1 MPQTISDAES
11 MRQSAGVGSVA
22 DTISCGTH
30 QGELSAFTVFP
41 LVGGKATAKSKF
53 AKVGLATA
61 SLLAI
66 STCMLALFGEQTAID
81 TSTNL
86 LQEDPVLQAGGN
98 LDFGSSSSLRR
109 RQLRGADEYSGN
121 GTARDL
127 ALNSSRK
134 LDPQDDVSLWSTD
147 FK

>member
-1 MPQTISDAES
+1 M
-11 MRQSAGVGSVA
+11 
-22 DTISCGTH
+22 
-30 QGELSAFTVFP
+30 
-41 LVGGKATAKSKF
+41 
-53 AKVGLATA
+53 
-61 SLLAI
+61 
-66 STCMLALFGEQTAID
+66 
-81 TSTNL
+81 
-86 LQEDPVLQAGGN
+86 LQAGGN

-121 GTARDL
+121 GTARGKHQFKTSINQFSNLDL